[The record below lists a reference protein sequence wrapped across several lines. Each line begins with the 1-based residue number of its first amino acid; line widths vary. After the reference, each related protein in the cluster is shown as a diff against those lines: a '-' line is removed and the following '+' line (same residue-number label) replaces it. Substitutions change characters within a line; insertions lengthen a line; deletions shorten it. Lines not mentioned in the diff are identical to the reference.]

1 MQKPFTV
8 LGLVLVLAIA
18 STPALRADVIDASAT
33 AFTVRTTAE
42 IAAVP
47 ATVYDTFVTRVGSW
61 WAASHTWSGTPQNMS
76 IDGKAAGCFCEK
88 LDGGGSVR
96 HMTVLLA
103 EPGKTLRMSGAL
115 GPLQELP
122 VTGVLTLTFAP
133 TTGGTRV
140 ELIYAVG
147 GYTKDSLAKLAPLVD
162 RVLAEQMMR
171 LKSFVETG
179 KP

>member
-1 MQKPFTV
+1 
-8 LGLVLVLAIA
+8 
-18 STPALRADVIDASAT
+18 
-33 AFTVRTTAE
+33 
-42 IAAVP
+42 
-47 ATVYDTFVTRVGSW
+47 
-61 WAASHTWSGTPQNMS
+61 
-76 IDGKAAGCFCEK
+76 
-88 LDGGGSVR
+88 
-96 HMTVLLA
+96 MTVLLA
-103 EPGKTLRMSGAL
+103 EPGKTLRMSGGL

-162 RVLAEQMMR
+162 RVLAEQVMR